1 MGQRTT
7 TCWLILSSFWSS
19 ESNFRPAGP
28 ERARA
33 RHYCNAGGIEMRHRI
48 CTVLLWFLVVSC
60 VAAAQDSPALMPKDP
75 IRLSK
80 VEGRMDHMSVDVK
93 GQRLFATA
101 FDNHTL
107 EVIDLRTGRQIHTIS
122 NLDEPQ
128 GAYYDAATNRLFV
141 ACGGDGTVKIFD
153 GTPLQLL
160 QTVTL
165 DLDADN
171 VRYDARGK
179 HIVVGF
185 GGEKFLAGK
194 VARPGGG
201 GALAMLDSNG
211 KIVGEIDMDAHPE
224 SFQLEKSGTR
234 VFVNVPD
241 KQEVEVA
248 DLVKG
253 TVLARWPVTC
263 TTNFPMAL
271 DELHHR
277 LFVGCRMP
285 ARLAVFDTETGKIVA
300 SPAIVE
306 HTDDLF
312 FDASKGR
319 IYILGEGFIEAWREK
334 DPDHFDRVGRFPT
347 PADGRTGLFVPD
359 LGELFETIPHHG
371 AQGAEILVYSTK

>member
-1 MGQRTT
+1 
-7 TCWLILSSFWSS
+7 
-19 ESNFRPAGP
+19 
-28 ERARA
+28 
-33 RHYCNAGGIEMRHRI
+33 MRHRI

-60 VAAAQDSPALMPKDP
+60 VAAAQDSPALMPKNP

-153 GTPLQLL
+153 GTTLQLL

-194 VARPGGG
+194 VTRPGGG
-201 GALAMLDSNG
+201 GALEVLGLMG
-211 KIVGEIDMDAHPE
+211 KKIAEIPTDAHPE
-224 SFQLEKSGTR
+224 SFQLEKTGTR
-234 VFVNVPD
+234 VFVNIPD

-248 DLVKG
+248 DLTKG
-253 TVLARWPVTC
+253 TVLAHWKVTSC

-271 DELHHR
+271 DEAHHR
-277 LFVGCRMP
+277 LFVGCRIP
-285 ARLAVFDTETGKIVA
+285 AQLAVFDTEAGKIVA
-300 SPAIVE
+300 SPSIVE

-319 IYILGEGFIEAWREK
+319 IYILGEGFIDVWQEK
-334 DPDHFDRVGRFPT
+334 DPDHYERVGRYPT

-371 AQGAEILVYSTK
+371 QQGAEILVYATK

>member
-1 MGQRTT
+1 MEYSSMNAEICRIRNGFMFNSLSVCFQVRTSPGEEQMKKYGMA
-7 TCWLILSSFWSS
+7 LFVLS
-19 ESNFRPAGP
+19 
-28 ERARA
+28 
-33 RHYCNAGGIEMRHRI
+33 
-48 CTVLLWFLVVSC
+48 FLVLSG
-60 VAAAQDSPALMPKDP
+60 AALGQDSPALAVKSP
-75 IRLSK
+75 ISLTK
-80 VEGRMDHMSVDVK
+80 VEGRMDHLGVDVK

-107 EVIDLRTGRQIHTIS
+107 EVIDLKTGRQIHTIS
-122 NLDEPQ
+122 DLNEPQ
-128 GAYYDAATNRLFV
+128 GAFYDAANNRLFE
-141 ACGGDGTVKIFD
+141 ANGGDGTVKIFD
-153 GTPLQLL
+153 GTTFQLL
-160 QTVTL
+160 QSVTL

-171 VRYDARGK
+171 VRYDARTK
-179 HIVVGF
+179 HIVVGY

-201 GALAMLDSNG
+201 GALAILDATG
-211 KIVGEIDMDAHPE
+211 KKVGEIAMDAHPE
-224 SFQLEKSGTR
+224 SFQLEKTGTR

-248 DLVKG
+248 DLAKG
-253 TVLARWPVTC
+253 TVLTRWPVTC

-271 DELHHR
+271 DEAHQR

-285 ARLAVFDTETGKIVA
+285 ARLAVFDTETGKVVA

-319 IYILGEGFIEAWREK
+319 IYILGEGFIEVWQEK
-334 DPDHFDRVGRFPT
+334 DPDHYERIGRYPT

-359 LGELFETIPHHG
+359 LEELFETIPHHG
-371 AQGAEILVYSTK
+371 QQGAEILVYGTK

>member
-1 MGQRTT
+1 
-7 TCWLILSSFWSS
+7 
-19 ESNFRPAGP
+19 
-28 ERARA
+28 
-33 RHYCNAGGIEMRHRI
+33 
-48 CTVLLWFLVVSC
+48 
-60 VAAAQDSPALMPKDP
+60 
-75 IRLSK
+75 
-80 VEGRMDHMSVDVK
+80 MDHLGIDVQ

-107 EVIDLRTGRQIHTIS
+107 EVIDLKTGRQVHTIS

-128 GAYYDAATNRLFV
+128 GAFYDAAKNRLFE
-141 ACGGDGTVKIFD
+141 ANGGDGTVKIFD
-153 GTPLQLL
+153 GTTFQLL

-171 VRYDARGK
+171 LRYDARSK
-179 HIVVGF
+179 HIVGGY

-194 VARPGGG
+194 VARPGDG
-201 GALAMLDSNG
+201 GALAILDSNG
-211 KIVGEIDMDAHPE
+211 KIVGDIAMDAHPE
-224 SFQLEKSGTR
+224 SFQLEKIGTR

-248 DLVKG
+248 DVAKRA
-253 TVLARWPVTC
+253 VLARWPVTC

-271 DELHHR
+271 DEAHHR

-285 ARLAVFDTETGKIVA
+285 ARLAVFNTETGQIVA

-312 FDASKGR
+312 FDVSKGR
-319 IYILGEGFIEAWREK
+319 VYILGEGFIEAWQEK
-334 DPDHFDRVGRFPT
+334 DPDHYERIGRFPT
-347 PADGRTGLFVPD
+347 PADGRTGLFVPE

-371 AQGAEILVYSTK
+371 QQGAEILVYEIK

>member
-1 MGQRTT
+1 MRNRVFTT
-7 TCWLILSSFWSS
+7 LFWSV
-19 ESNFRPAGP
+19 
-28 ERARA
+28 
-33 RHYCNAGGIEMRHRI
+33 
-48 CTVLLWFLVVSC
+48 VLAC
-60 VAAAQDSPALMPKDP
+60 GVAAQEPATLTPKNPIKLM
-75 IRLSK
+75 K

-107 EVIDLRTGRQIHTIS
+107 EVIDLKTNRQVHTIP

-128 GAYYDAATNRLFV
+128 GAYYDPATSRLFI

-153 GTPLQLL
+153 GTTFALL
-160 QTVTL
+160 QTITL

-194 VARPGGG
+194 VTRPGGG
-201 GALAMLDSNG
+201 GALEVLDLMG
-211 KIVGEIDMDAHPE
+211 KKIAEIPTDAHPE
-224 SFQLEKSGTR
+224 SFQLEKTGMR

-253 TVLARWPVTC
+253 TVLAHWKVDVC

-271 DELHHR
+271 DEVHHR
-277 LFVGCRMP
+277 LFVGCRIP

-300 SPAIVE
+300 SPNIVE

-319 IYILGEGFIEAWREK
+319 IYILGEGFIEAWQQK
-334 DPDHFDRVGRFPT
+334 DPDHYERIGRYST
-347 PADGRTGLFVPD
+347 PADGRTGLFVLD

-371 AQGAEILVYSTK
+371 QQGAEILVYETK

>member
-1 MGQRTT
+1 MKKGM
-7 TCWLILSSFWSS
+7 F
-19 ESNFRPAGP
+19 
-28 ERARA
+28 
-33 RHYCNAGGIEMRHRI
+33 
-48 CTVLLWFLVVSC
+48 LLLFC
-60 VAAAQDSPALMPKDP
+60 FAAACPMAGAQEAAALTPKNP
-75 IRLSK
+75 IPLK
-80 VEGRMDHMSVDVK
+80 NVEGRMDHMSVDVK
-93 GQRLFATA
+93 GRRLFATA

-107 EVIDLRTGRQIHTIS
+107 EVIDLKTNQQVHTIR
-122 NLDEPQ
+122 NLNEPQ
-128 GAYYDAATNRLFV
+128 GAYYDPATNRLFV

-153 GTPLQLL
+153 GTTFQLL

-194 VARPGGG
+194 VTRPGGG
-201 GALAMLDSNG
+201 GALEVLDLMG
-211 KIVGEIDMDAHPE
+211 KKIAEIPTDAHPE
-224 SFQLEKSGTR
+224 SFQLEKTGTR

-253 TVLARWPVTC
+253 TVLAHWKVTC

-271 DELHHR
+271 DEGHHR
-277 LFVGCRMP
+277 LFVGCRIP
-285 ARLAVFDTETGKIVA
+285 AQLAVLDTESGKSVA
-300 SPAIVE
+300 SPTIVE

-319 IYILGEGFIEAWREK
+319 IYILGEGFIEAWQEK
-334 DPDHFDRVGRFPT
+334 SPDQYERIGRYAT
-347 PADGRTGLFVPD
+347 PADARTGLFVPD

-371 AQGAEILVYSTK
+371 QQGAEILVYATK